1 MGTRSSCL
9 LLSTTVAPISHSTGI
24 PRNNVTKWMCVLLKT
39 VVLMRRKM
47 DSPSN
52 SVKVVVQQ
60 QRRQPQR
67 QLLKHAKIIR
77 FHITGI
83 HPSETNPYGE
93 FDFPSVWCSTYQH
106 NCCPHTNSFI
116 IPFLAQTL
124 PSIQQY
130 GVTSPQNRNFS
141 TNLQKIAVL
150 ITMAF
155 MTYPCNNVGWKI
167 YAPMAS
173 R

>member
-1 MGTRSSCL
+1 
-9 LLSTTVAPISHSTGI
+9 
-24 PRNNVTKWMCVLLKT
+24 
-39 VVLMRRKM
+39 MRMKM

-52 SVKVVVQQ
+52 SVKVVAQQ
-60 QRRQPQR
+60 QQRQPQR
-67 QLLKHAKIIR
+67 KLLKHAKIIR

-83 HPSETNPYGE
+83 HPSETNPY
-93 FDFPSVWCSTYQH
+93 
-106 NCCPHTNSFI
+106 
-116 IPFLAQTL
+116 AQTL

-130 GVTSPQNRNFS
+130 GVTSLQNRNFS
-141 TNLQKIAVL
+141 TNLHKIAVF

-155 MTYPCNNVGWKI
+155 MTYPCINVGWKI